1 MEEAA
6 NVLFRIGPLEVTS
19 TVTTMWAIIAVLG
32 FVSFLATRNLQEIP
46 GPLQTGAEM
55 AVGALRNFFEGTLGK
70 EHTRKYLPIMGTFF
84 IFIIVCNYSG
94 LLPGAGHVKGFA
106 VPTACLSVTA
116 GLGVVAFFTTHVI
129 GVKERGLGPYLHSFA
144 NVKPVIL
151 VVLMLPLNLIEQF
164 IRPLSLALR
173 LYGNL
178 YGEET
183 VTEQLYEIFPIGAPL
198 IMQVLSLLFCLLQAI
213 VFTMLLSI
221 YISEGLEEE

>member
-1 MEEAA
+1 MEEAT

-32 FVSFLATRNLQEIP
+32 LVSWLATRNLKEVP

-70 EHTRKYLPIMGTFF
+70 EHTRKYFPILGTFF
-84 IFIIVCNYSG
+84 VFIIVCNYSG
-94 LLPGAGHVKGFA
+94 LLPGAGHLKGFA

-116 GLGVVAFFTTHVI
+116 GLGVIAFFTTHVI
-129 GVKERGLGPYLHSFA
+129 GIRERGLGHYLASFA
-144 NVKPVIL
+144 KPLIL

-164 IRPLSLALR
+164 IRPMSLALR
-173 LYGNL
+173 LYGNM

-198 IMQVLSLLFCLLQAI
+198 IMQVLSLIFCLLQAI

-221 YISEGLEEE
+221 YISEALESEE

>member
-1 MEEAA
+1 MEEAG

-32 FVSFLATRNLQEIP
+32 LVSWLATRNLKEVP

-70 EHTRKYLPIMGTFF
+70 EHTRKYFPILGTFF
-84 IFIIVCNYSG
+84 VFIIVCNYSG
-94 LLPGAGHVKGFA
+94 LLPGAGHLKGFA

-116 GLGVVAFFTTHVI
+116 GLGVIAFFTTHVI
-129 GVKERGLGPYLHSFA
+129 GIRERGLGHYLASFA
-144 NVKPVIL
+144 KPLIL

-164 IRPLSLALR
+164 IRPMSLALR
-173 LYGNL
+173 LYGNM

-198 IMQVLSLLFCLLQAI
+198 IMQVLSLIFCLLQAI

-221 YISEGLEEE
+221 YISEALESEE

>member
-1 MEEAA
+1 MEEAT

-19 TVTTMWAIIAVLG
+19 TVTAMWAIIAVLAL
-32 FVSFLATRNLQEIP
+32 VSFLATRNLKEVP

-70 EHTRKYLPIMGTFF
+70 EHTRKYFPILGTFF
-84 IFIIVCNYSG
+84 VFIIVCNYSG
-94 LLPGAGHVKGFA
+94 LLPGAGHLKGFA

-116 GLGVVAFFTTHVI
+116 GLGVIAFFTTHVI
-129 GVKERGLGPYLHSFA
+129 GIRERGLGHYLASFA
-144 NVKPVIL
+144 KPLIL

-164 IRPLSLALR
+164 IRPMSLALR
-173 LYGNL
+173 LYGNM

-198 IMQVLSLLFCLLQAI
+198 IMQVLSLIFCLLQAI

-221 YISEGLEEE
+221 YISEALEAEE

>member
-32 FVSFLATRNLQEIP
+32 LICFLATRNLKEIP

-84 IFIIVCNYSG
+84 VFIIVCNYSG
-94 LLPGAGHVKGFA
+94 LLPGAGHLKGFA

-151 VVLMLPLNLIEQF
+151 VVLMLPLNLIEQV
-164 IRPLSLALR
+164 IRPVSLALR

>member
-32 FVSFLATRNLQEIP
+32 LISFLATRNLKEIP
-46 GPLQTGAEM
+46 GLLQTGAEM

-84 IFIIVCNYSG
+84 VFIIVCNYSG
-94 LLPGAGHVKGFA
+94 LLPGAGHVQGFA

-151 VVLMLPLNLIEQF
+151 VVLMLPLNLIEQV
-164 IRPLSLALR
+164 IRPVSLALR

>member
-32 FVSFLATRNLQEIP
+32 LVSFLATRNLQEIP

-129 GVKERGLGPYLHSFA
+129 GAKERGLGPYLHSFA
-144 NVKPVIL
+144 NVKPALL
-151 VVLMLPLNLIEQF
+151 VVLMLPLNLIEQV
-164 IRPLSLALR
+164 IRPVSLALR